1 MGKICAAV
9 GCNQKAPGSLFRFP
23 HDPVRREKW
32 LVLCDEDLRARERKV
47 SQFQHRRLCWKHFE
61 PWCFVDA
68 DNPSKG
74 LIRTAVPREVE
85 VIEQTKSVH
94 FDDMFDVD
102 YLEGDWEHVQEHIN
116 NPYDITG

>member
-74 LIRTAVPREVE
+74 
-85 VIEQTKSVH
+85 TKLSRL
-94 FDDMFDVD
+94 D
-102 YLEGDWEHVQEHIN
+102 Y
-116 NPYDITG
+116 ITMALYVFYQKF